1 MRSRRVIG
9 KPLFFSSRKAVEK
22 PSSSRQAAVK
32 RLSRNASAASSC
44 QNGAFVDPTL
54 ETHMNLNLA
63 PATYGADRS
72 GLVCG
77 FRFAPDKPGIAL
89 DADSAAEWLD
99 EVAKAPDANAGEFLW
114 LHFNLAHVSSER
126 WMRTHL
132 DLPESF
138 FEAFRE
144 GSHSTRIEHQYGALL
159 AVVNDVMYDFEQTPS
174 DISTLWVYTHER
186 IMVTARLKQ
195 LRSVDRLRA
204 SVRNG
209 ESFDTA
215 AELLIHLL
223 RDQADLLVEIVRRTS
238 IEVDRIEDHFLS
250 LRAYESRRDL
260 GAMRRVLVRLQR
272 LLAPEPGSIFRLL
285 VRPPA
290 WLSPADVQS
299 LRDSTEEF
307 SLVLGDLSGL
317 AERIKLLQEEIAAR
331 LNEQTNRTLFTL
343 TIVTVLALPINIIA
357 GLFGMNVGG
366 IPLAENKH
374 GFWMM
379 VLLVVSFT
387 LLAGWWGFRRRMP
400 R

>member
-1 MRSRRVIG
+1 MSEWRFRG
-9 KPLFFSSRKAVEK
+9 PH
-22 PSSSRQAAVK
+22 
-32 RLSRNASAASSC
+32 
-44 QNGAFVDPTL
+44 L
-54 ETHMNLNLA
+54 ETLMTLNLA
-63 PATYGADRS
+63 PTTYGADRS

-77 FRFAPDKPGIAL
+77 FRFSPDKAGIPV
-89 DADSAAEWLD
+89 DTDSAAEWLEAASNSSED
-99 EVAKAPDANAGEFLW
+99 TGAQHLNAGEFLW

-126 WMRTHL
+126 WLRTHL
-132 DLPESF
+132 DLPDTF
-138 FEAFRE
+138 FEALRE
-144 GSHSTRIEHQYGALL
+144 GSHSTRIEHQDGALL

-174 DISTLWVYTHER
+174 EIATLWVYTHER

-209 ESFDTA
+209 ERFDTA
-215 AELLIHLL
+215 TELLIHLL

-250 LRAYESRRDL
+250 QRAYESRRDL

-285 VRPPA
+285 VRPPR

-331 LNEQTNRTLFTL
+331 LNEQNNRTLFTL

-366 IPLAENKH
+366 VPLAENKH
-374 GFWMM
+374 GFWLM
-379 VLLVVSFT
+379 VVLVVSFT
-387 LLAGWWGFRRRMP
+387 LLAGWWGFRRRVP

>member
-1 MRSRRVIG
+1 MSEWRFRG
-9 KPLFFSSRKAVEK
+9 F
-22 PSSSRQAAVK
+22 
-32 RLSRNASAASSC
+32 
-44 QNGAFVDPTL
+44 DL
-54 ETHMNLNLA
+54 ETHMTLNLA

-77 FRFAPDKPGIAL
+77 FRFAPDKPGSPV
-89 DADSAAEWLD
+89 DTDSAAEWLA
-99 EVAKAPDANAGEFLW
+99 ECHNETKASAAHQGEFLW

-126 WMRTHL
+126 WIRTHL
-132 DLPESF
+132 DLPETF
-138 FEAFRE
+138 FEGLRE
-144 GSHSTRIEHQYGALL
+144 GSHSTRIEHQHGALF

-174 DISTLWVYTHER
+174 EIATLWVYTHKR
-186 IMVTARLKQ
+186 IMITARLKQ

-209 ESFDTA
+209 ESFDSV

-238 IEVDRIEDHFLS
+238 VEVDRIEDHFLS
-250 LRAYESRRDL
+250 QRAWQSRRDL

-290 WLSPADVQS
+290 WLAPADVQG

-366 IPLAENKH
+366 VPLAENKH
-374 GFWMM
+374 GFWVM

-387 LLAGWWGFRRRMP
+387 VLAGWWALRRRP
-400 R
+400 SS